1 MRRPA
6 QGASHSKFC
15 RAARSGAPYF
25 VTDKADRPDMKAK
38 NHWKPWTPA
47 EENRLAQLA
56 QQMVPIH
63 TIAFELD
70 RSVNAIRSKA
80 RSLGILLP
88 LYNQRKR
95 QGFNISSGSRV
106 RTASAPVPN
115 ACTHSY
121 R

>member
-1 MRRPA
+1 MR
-6 QGASHSKFC
+6 
-15 RAARSGAPYF
+15 
-25 VTDKADRPDMKAK
+25 AK

-47 EENRLAQLA
+47 EESRLAQLA
-56 QQMVPIH
+56 QQMAPIH
-63 TIAFELD
+63 KIAFDLD

-95 QGFNISSGSRV
+95 PGFTMPPGNRV
-106 RTASAPVPN
+106 RSASVSPTGSVAPVPN
-115 ACTHSY
+115 ARTHSY